1 MILWEINCY
10 TKDSLAGDGVFI
22 ARGLESKVGL
32 FTQGTGMIG
41 TAIDLNYISSGEY
54 NSIKDNGSNAID
66 TFITGGDAGFT
77 YVIPTNGNYQFQF
90 KGTYGI
96 INLNSIDVRIRLG
109 IRVYA
114 SGTLPYVGVSNHIHE
129 EYIENLDYD
138 YTDGQIPFFLSLT
151 KDLNVGDLV
160 VCFVYADFEYIDC
173 VQEDMRTDSINDL
186 PFLAN
191 FSFLQTQNEFNEL
204 VKTNKRYG
212 YFRYK
217 GSKLYIS
224 SIENNGC
231 KSNGIF
237 YCDKLP
243 ECT

>member
-1 MILWEINCY
+1 M
-10 TKDSLAGDGVFI
+10 
-22 ARGLESKVGL
+22 
-32 FTQGTGMIG
+32 
-41 TAIDLNYISSGEY
+41 
-54 NSIKDNGSNAID
+54 
-66 TFITGGDAGFT
+66 
-77 YVIPTNGNYQFQF
+77 
-90 KGTYGI
+90 
-96 INLNSIDVRIRLG
+96 
-109 IRVYA
+109 
-114 SGTLPYVGVSNHIHE
+114 
-129 EYIENLDYD
+129 DYD

-160 VCFVYADFEYIDC
+160 VCFVYAIGLYTNLNGFSSLGKDYEFNYIGC
-173 VQEDMRTDSINDL
+173 ANEDTVTQSSNDL